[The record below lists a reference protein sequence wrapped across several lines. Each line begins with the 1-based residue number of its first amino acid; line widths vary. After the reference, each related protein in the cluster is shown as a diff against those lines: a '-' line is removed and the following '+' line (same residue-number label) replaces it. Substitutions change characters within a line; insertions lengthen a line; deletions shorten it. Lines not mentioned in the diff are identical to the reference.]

1 MVSDQTVK
9 NLAEAFEHS
18 TGSLAD
24 RLMTALEAGQAGG
37 GDKRGM
43 QSAALLVVRKNGGY
57 FGGNDRFIDIRVY
70 DAPDPIKELKR
81 LLALHK
87 LHFFPSEPADLLPI
101 TPDILSKLEPIL
113 LREPVNQTEKWLK
126 APQGQ
131 VNQTFLVA
139 LRDFMYLG
147 ELRRARA
154 HGREDRSRRPR
165 RHPEEAPL
173 KIASGYRMTRD
184 RSRPAYA
191 VIGALSVCHLLNDMV
206 QSLLPAIYP
215 ILKAALALDFRHI
228 GLITLANQLTASLLQ
243 PVIGYLTD
251 RKPKPQSLAIGMGFT
266 LSGLLLLAWA
276 DHFAGVLAAAALVGV
291 GSSIFHP
298 ESSRIARLASG
309 GQHGLAQ
316 SLFQVGGNAGSSL
329 GPLLAAFVV
338 LPHGQ
343 GSLSWFAIAP
353 LTAMVV
359 LWNVGVWYREHVRSG
374 GSPHG
379 GDHAPLHQLS
389 RRQVNIAIA
398 VLLVLVFS
406 KYVYLASLSTFYTF
420 YLIDR
425 FHVSVQSA
433 QLHLFV
439 FLGAV
444 AAGTILGGPL
454 GDRIGRKYVIWGS
467 ILGVLP
473 FTLLLPHANLFF
485 TGILS
490 AVIGLILASAFSAI
504 VVYAQELVPGNVGMI
519 AGLFFGFAFG
529 IAGLGA
535 AVLGQLADMTSV
547 TTVYNVC
554 AWLPALGL
562 LTAFLPDIE
571 PKSKP

>member
-1 MVSDQTVK
+1 MSD
-9 NLAEAFEHS
+9 
-18 TGSLAD
+18 
-24 RLMTALEAGQAGG
+24 
-37 GDKRGM
+37 
-43 QSAALLVVRKNGGY
+43 
-57 FGGNDRFIDIRVY
+57 
-70 DAPDPIKELKR
+70 
-81 LLALHK
+81 
-87 LHFFPSEPADLLPI
+87 
-101 TPDILSKLEPIL
+101 
-113 LREPVNQTEKWLK
+113 
-126 APQGQ
+126 
-131 VNQTFLVA
+131 
-139 LRDFMYLG
+139 
-147 ELRRARA
+147 
-154 HGREDRSRRPR
+154 DRSQ
-165 RHPEEAPL
+165 A
-173 KIASGYRMTRD
+173 TT
-184 RSRPAYA
+184 AYS
-191 VIGALSVCHLLNDMV
+191 VLGALSLCHLLNDMV

-215 ILKAALALDFRHI
+215 ILKTALALDFRHI

-243 PVIGYLTD
+243 PVVGYLTD
-251 RKPKPQSLAIGMGFT
+251 RRPKPQSLAIGMAFT
-266 LSGLLLLAWA
+266 LAGLMLLAWA
-276 DHFAGVLAAAALVGV
+276 TEFGVVLVAAALVGV

-316 SLFQVGGNAGSSL
+316 SLFQVGGNVGSSL
-329 GPLLAAFVV
+329 GPLLAAFIV

-343 GSLSWFAIAP
+343 RSVSWFAIAP

-359 LWNVGVWYREHVRSG
+359 LWRVGLWYRAHAQAARSAG
-374 GSPHG
+374 AG
-379 GDHAPLHQLS
+379 HAARHHLS
-389 RRQVNIAIA
+389 RRQVGLALT

-425 FHVSVQSA
+425 FQVSVRAA
-433 QLHLFV
+433 QLLLFV

-454 GDRIGRKYVIWGS
+454 GDRFGRKYVIWGS

-473 FTLLLPHANLFF
+473 FTMALPYANLLF

-490 AVIGLILASAFSAI
+490 AVIGVILASAFSAI

-547 TTVYNVC
+547 TTVFKVC

-562 LTAFLPDIE
+562 LTAFLPEIE
-571 PKSKP
+571 PRRPR

>member
-1 MVSDQTVK
+1 
-9 NLAEAFEHS
+9 
-18 TGSLAD
+18 
-24 RLMTALEAGQAGG
+24 
-37 GDKRGM
+37 
-43 QSAALLVVRKNGGY
+43 
-57 FGGNDRFIDIRVY
+57 
-70 DAPDPIKELKR
+70 
-81 LLALHK
+81 
-87 LHFFPSEPADLLPI
+87 
-101 TPDILSKLEPIL
+101 
-113 LREPVNQTEKWLK
+113 
-126 APQGQ
+126 
-131 VNQTFLVA
+131 
-139 LRDFMYLG
+139 
-147 ELRRARA
+147 
-154 HGREDRSRRPR
+154 
-165 RHPEEAPL
+165 
-173 KIASGYRMTRD
+173 MTRD
-184 RSRPAYA
+184 RSQPAYV

-215 ILKAALALDFRHI
+215 ILKSALALDFRHI

-243 PVIGYLTD
+243 PVIGYVTD

-266 LSGLLLLAWA
+266 LAGLLLLAWA

-338 LPHGQ
+338 LQHGQ

-359 LWNVGVWYREHVRSG
+359 LWKVGVWYREHVRSG
-374 GSPHG
+374 GSPHD
-379 GDHAPLHQLS
+379 GDHAPLHHLS

-571 PKSKP
+571 PKSKLGSG

>member
-1 MVSDQTVK
+1 
-9 NLAEAFEHS
+9 
-18 TGSLAD
+18 
-24 RLMTALEAGQAGG
+24 
-37 GDKRGM
+37 
-43 QSAALLVVRKNGGY
+43 
-57 FGGNDRFIDIRVY
+57 
-70 DAPDPIKELKR
+70 
-81 LLALHK
+81 
-87 LHFFPSEPADLLPI
+87 
-101 TPDILSKLEPIL
+101 
-113 LREPVNQTEKWLK
+113 
-126 APQGQ
+126 
-131 VNQTFLVA
+131 
-139 LRDFMYLG
+139 
-147 ELRRARA
+147 
-154 HGREDRSRRPR
+154 
-165 RHPEEAPL
+165 
-173 KIASGYRMTRD
+173 MTRD
-184 RSRPAYA
+184 RSNPAYA

-215 ILKAALALDFRHI
+215 ILKTALALDFRHI

-243 PVIGYLTD
+243 PVIGYVTD
-251 RKPKPQSLAIGMGFT
+251 RRPKPNSLAIGMAFT

-359 LWNVGVWYREHVRSG
+359 LWNVGVWYRAHVRAG
-374 GSPHG
+374 GSPDG
-379 GDHAPLHQLS
+379 AAHAPLHHLS
-389 RRQVNIAIA
+389 RRQVNVAIA

-425 FHVSVQSA
+425 FHVSVRSA

-504 VVYAQELVPGNVGMI
+504 VVYGQELVPGNVGMI

-535 AVLGQLADMTSV
+535 AALGQLADLTSV

-571 PKSKP
+571 PRRPH

>member
-1 MVSDQTVK
+1 
-9 NLAEAFEHS
+9 
-18 TGSLAD
+18 
-24 RLMTALEAGQAGG
+24 
-37 GDKRGM
+37 
-43 QSAALLVVRKNGGY
+43 
-57 FGGNDRFIDIRVY
+57 
-70 DAPDPIKELKR
+70 
-81 LLALHK
+81 
-87 LHFFPSEPADLLPI
+87 
-101 TPDILSKLEPIL
+101 
-113 LREPVNQTEKWLK
+113 
-126 APQGQ
+126 
-131 VNQTFLVA
+131 
-139 LRDFMYLG
+139 
-147 ELRRARA
+147 
-154 HGREDRSRRPR
+154 
-165 RHPEEAPL
+165 
-173 KIASGYRMTRD
+173 MTRD

-359 LWNVGVWYREHVRSG
+359 LWNVGVWYRDHERSG

-425 FHVSVQSA
+425 FHVSVRSA

-562 LTAFLPDIE
+562 QTAFLPAIE

>member
-1 MVSDQTVK
+1 MHT
-9 NLAEAFEHS
+9 
-18 TGSLAD
+18 D
-24 RLMTALEAGQAGG
+24 R
-37 GDKRGM
+37 
-43 QSAALLVVRKNGGY
+43 
-57 FGGNDRFIDIRVY
+57 RV
-70 DAPDPIKELKR
+70 DP
-81 LLALHK
+81 
-87 LHFFPSEPADLLPI
+87 
-101 TPDILSKLEPIL
+101 T
-113 LREPVNQTEKWLK
+113 
-126 APQGQ
+126 
-131 VNQTFLVA
+131 
-139 LRDFMYLG
+139 
-147 ELRRARA
+147 
-154 HGREDRSRRPR
+154 
-165 RHPEEAPL
+165 
-173 KIASGYRMTRD
+173 
-184 RSRPAYA
+184 YA
-191 VIGALSVCHLLNDMV
+191 VLVALSVCHLLNDMV

-243 PVIGYLTD
+243 PVVGYLTD

-276 DHFAGVLAAAALVGV
+276 DHFAGVLAAAALIGV

-353 LTAMVV
+353 LTAMIV
-359 LWNVGVWYREHVRSG
+359 LWKVGVWYRMRVRAG
-374 GSPHG
+374 TPHG
-379 GDHAPLHQLS
+379 VDHAPLHHLS

-444 AAGTILGGPL
+444 AAGTILGGPP

-473 FTLLLPHANLFF
+473 FTLLLPHANLLF

-535 AVLGQLADMTSV
+535 ALLGQLADATSV
-547 TTVYNVC
+547 TAVYKVC

-571 PKSKP
+571 PRLGSG